1 MIIVTEEQIKK
12 LKKYLPNIESVIEA
26 DDYDEFESQV
36 EHLAVEYGLDE
47 NDEMTPLGLEL
58 QNLYDEIYYQND

>member
-1 MIIVTEEQIKK
+1 MIIVTKDQIKR
-12 LKKYLPNIESVIEA
+12 LKEYLPNVEDLIAA
-26 DDYDEFESQV
+26 DDLYEFEIEVSQ
-36 EHLAVEYGLDE
+36 LAVEYGLDE